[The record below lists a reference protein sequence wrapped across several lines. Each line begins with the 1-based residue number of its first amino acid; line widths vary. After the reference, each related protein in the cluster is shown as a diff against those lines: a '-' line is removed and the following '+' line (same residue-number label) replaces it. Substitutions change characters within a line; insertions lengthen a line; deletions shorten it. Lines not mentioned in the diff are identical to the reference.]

1 MCLSLRCSTSAIK
14 FTMNNTYI
22 HLISLISASSGKQKM
37 HFHPYGASKSS
48 DLSHGQAP
56 VGRRNHCFR
65 RPASP
70 HEIGIRLKLT
80 AVRSLHKV
88 CLKNTCF
95 HRWKKKKKGRNIYE
109 IFCSI
114 SWHGNLHSYHQW
126 KFSTLPPRDTTLF
139 MNHKTRREK
148 NNVIASRSGS
158 GHHLK
163 NHHHIIRSGDRAK
176 AGSKCD
182 KLSQSK
188 ALRNSSETS
197 LVIQVHVREWIN

>member
-70 HEIGIRLKLT
+70 HEIRIRLKLT

-95 HRWKKKKKGRNIYE
+95 HRWKKKKK
-109 IFCSI
+109 
-114 SWHGNLHSYHQW
+114 
-126 KFSTLPPRDTTLF
+126 
-139 MNHKTRREK
+139 
-148 NNVIASRSGS
+148 
-158 GHHLK
+158 
-163 NHHHIIRSGDRAK
+163 K
-176 AGSKCD
+176 AGIFMRFSVASLDMGTCIPII
-182 KLSQSK
+182 SE
-188 ALRNSSETS
+188 SSAPCHQGT
-197 LVIQVHVREWIN
+197 LHYLWITKQGERKTMLLLLGLGRVTT